1 MVTGNKIVHKHDIIE
16 YKDFMTLKECQD
28 LIDYFNSS
36 KDDWQLSCFY
46 ESYVMDPLAPLKT
59 YSGKFNRQYFDMDLR
74 ERLRKYTEDAISNPL
89 RNLTLSAHKWEKG
102 ASARNHSDN
111 SELDGTPNA
120 WSDNKFVTIIYLNNE
135 YGGGHLEFEHH
146 GISIRPEAGTMI
158 AFDPG
163 FTNIHSVSEITY
175 GTRYTMLAS
184 WDYMDSDHSEEYMRK
199 KQEERLKQKDLQ
211 DKQKEE
217 WLRGNTNA

>member
-1 MVTGNKIVHKHDIIE
+1 MGTGNKIVHRHDIIE
-16 YKDFMTLKECQD
+16 YKDFMTKEECQN
-28 LIDYFNSS
+28 LVEYFNSS
-36 KDDWQLSCFY
+36 KNDWQLSCFY

-59 YSGKFNRQYFDMDLR
+59 YNGFFTKEYFDISLR
-74 ERLRKYTEDAISNPL
+74 ERLKEYTLDASPQKL

-102 ASARNHSDN
+102 ASARKHSDN

-120 WSDNKFVTIIYLNNE
+120 WSDNKFVTIIYLNDE
-135 YGGGHLEFEHH
+135 YGGGHLEFDDHK
-146 GISIRPEAGTMI
+146 ISIRPETGTMI

-163 FTNIHSVSEITY
+163 FTNLHSVSEITY

-184 WDYMDSDHSEEYMRK
+184 WDYENSDHSEEYMIK
-199 KQEERLKQKDLQ
+199 KKMEREKQKYLQ

-217 WLRGNTNA
+217 WNKGNKYA